1 MGEKT
6 RTERESQ
13 LSVTGG
19 PCPWTEW
26 TRALNYST
34 SQPLFPLQGVE
45 MDRDTSN
52 GDEGR
57 GPPTPFSIGFW
68 DSHPQPLPIADSRP
82 SLARMGWHDGHDP
95 RPRPCVDKH
104 PIRDQFIFLVVDI
117 VPRTR
122 PNIFSSNHL
131 CRRRVR
137 RAATACLTFRVIVSI
152 RATPCDAVN
161 PWPRPRQTST
171 PSTGRPRLSIPRPLF
186 DQTTRP
192 FPESQTLA
200 EGNRL
205 LQLVTCDPPAQVAP
219 SHTGSIRLPAPGSP
233 LFLDTPPPPPPPE
246 RPAREPTTR
255 LVLIIKNHL
264 SRPWTS
270 HNNSFGLSDQG
281 WLATRLAPVPTS
293 LPTTSPPAPIQG
305 PPFRFHPLTNLPSP
319 GCLFGDGPPPP
330 WLPARTEQCPTGFVP
345 QPNKHTGSGLAAPPR
360 PPCCGIS
367 STRFAGMSSLPLP
380 SPCAPEHPY

>member
-6 RTERESQ
+6 RTERERESQ

-104 PIRDQFIFLVVDI
+104 PIRDQFIFLVVDT

-122 PNIFSSNHL
+122 PNLFSSNHL
-131 CRRRVR
+131 CRCRVR
-137 RAATACLTFRVIVSI
+137 RAATACLTFRVVVSI

-233 LFLDTPPPPPPPE
+233 LFLDNPPPP
-246 RPAREPTTR
+246 A
-255 LVLIIKNHL
+255 
-264 SRPWTS
+264 
-270 HNNSFGLSDQG
+270 
-281 WLATRLAPVPTS
+281 
-293 LPTTSPPAPIQG
+293 
-305 PPFRFHPLTNLPSP
+305 
-319 GCLFGDGPPPP
+319 
-330 WLPARTEQCPTGFVP
+330 PTG
-345 QPNKHTGSGLAAPPR
+345 KAR
-360 PPCCGIS
+360 PSTDDPTCSHHQKS
-367 STRFAGMSSLPLP
+367 SFATMDLTQ
-380 SPCAPEHPY
+380 

>member
-1 MGEKT
+1 MGT
-6 RTERESQ
+6 RDGDHPHHFQSDSGIPIPSPCQ
-13 LSVTGG
+13 L
-19 PCPWTEW
+19 
-26 TRALNYST
+26 
-34 SQPLFPLQGVE
+34 
-45 MDRDTSN
+45 
-52 GDEGR
+52 
-57 GPPTPFSIGFW
+57 PTP
-68 DSHPQPLPIADSRP
+68 AR
-82 SLARMGWHDGHDP
+82 RMGWHDGHDP

-104 PIRDQFIFLVVDI
+104 PIRNQFIFLVVDT

-122 PNIFSSNHL
+122 PNLSSSNHL

-137 RAATACLTFRVIVSI
+137 RAATACLTFRVVVSI

-186 DQTTRP
+186 DQTARP
-192 FPESQTLA
+192 FPESRTLA

-233 LFLDTPPPPPPPE
+233 LFLDTPPSPPPPE
-246 RPAREPTTR
+246 RPARVPTTR

-281 WLATRLAPVPTS
+281 WLAARLAPVPTS
-293 LPTTSPPAPIQG
+293 LPTTSPPAPIQRS
-305 PPFRFHPLTNLPSP
+305 PFSVPSPHPHPLA
-319 GCLFGDGPPPP
+319 GLFVRRRTPPPLGCRHGP
-330 WLPARTEQCPTGFVP
+330 SNARQGLSPNPTNTRVVA
-345 QPNKHTGSGLAAPPR
+345 SRLPR

-380 SPCAPEHPY
+380 PPCAPEHPY